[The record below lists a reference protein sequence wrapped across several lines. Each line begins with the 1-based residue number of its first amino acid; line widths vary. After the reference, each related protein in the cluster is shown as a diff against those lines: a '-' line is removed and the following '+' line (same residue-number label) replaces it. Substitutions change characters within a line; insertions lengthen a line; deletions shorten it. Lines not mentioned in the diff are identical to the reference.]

1 MVATRG
7 TDRRGRAAARGAGS
21 SWSPRR
27 SRCVGATPMLN
38 TATADTAPAT
48 FVVTSLDDV
57 NDGTCNTAHCS
68 LREAM
73 TAAGATTD
81 ADRIEFAVTGTIT
94 PTTMLPTIFR
104 PVEIDGGRRAGL
116 HRSAD
121 DRPRREH
128 DDELGRPRRE
138 QGRDG
143 SRPRVLE
150 LADGHLAVVGKRAAV
165 QLRRHRRDGYGRR
178 AEPDRRFDRLLRE
191 HRRRDR
197 SALRQRHL
205 RQRSARRRREPA
217 TPTSSRAIG
226 SAPTSRVSR
235 RSRTAIRVA
244 PRPASPSAATTTSSA
259 GPSPPPATLSPRTRS
274 TASAWRVDPATTSC
288 RATTSAWTPPATPR
302 SGTARPA

>member
-1 MVATRG
+1 MVSSSESDVVVFRAPPTPASGGERSRSAWVRASTTPAARTAPPITSTGASWVIAPILVHRTGRTHARSRRAPTAASVHGRDDLAGRRRVLGAGMTIRDQGWSPRG
-7 TDRRGRAAARGAGS
+7 TDRRGRATARGAGS
-21 SWSPRR
+21 SWSPRH

-128 DDELGRPRRE
+128 DDELGGPRRE
-138 QGRDG
+138 QGCDG

-178 AEPDRRFDRLLRE
+178 AEPDRRFDRRLRE

-197 SALRQRHL
+197 SALRQHHL
-205 RQRSARRRREPA
+205 RQ
-217 TPTSSRAIG
+217 
-226 SAPTSRVSR
+226 
-235 RSRTAIRVA
+235 
-244 PRPASPSAATTTSSA
+244 
-259 GPSPPPATLSPRTRS
+259 
-274 TASAWRVDPATTSC
+274 
-288 RATTSAWTPPATPR
+288 
-302 SGTARPA
+302 